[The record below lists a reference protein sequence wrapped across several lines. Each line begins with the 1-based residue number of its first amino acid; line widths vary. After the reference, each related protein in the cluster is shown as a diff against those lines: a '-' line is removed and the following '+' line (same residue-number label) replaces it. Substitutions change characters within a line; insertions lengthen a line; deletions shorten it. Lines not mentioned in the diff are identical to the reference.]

1 MFEARIS
8 GDSNN
13 EELVL
18 DQSDWMQ
25 LSDMRP
31 DVESEIEFSLLKE
44 TSNFDWKTTRDKY
57 NESELE
63 RGIGWLS
70 KEKEKHKQNN
80 HSAIYTDY
88 DNEVVLPS
96 SLNGEQKQVYKMV
109 EYHHKENQ
117 QLLMILIGTAGTG
130 KSYTIKAITHYLGR
144 HLKKAAP
151 TAKAAFIIAG
161 ETLHS
166 LLKIPVQKDGV
177 PLQDLSAESLKEL
190 QERFKFCKFLIIDE
204 FSMLSQAMLAKI
216 NQRLCQIM
224 SQFNS
229 LLFGGISIIL
239 AGDPA
244 QLQPVKAS
252 KLYDSNPKSNLSML
266 GKEI

>member
-13 EELVL
+13 EEVVF
-18 DQSDWMQ
+18 DQSDWIQ

-96 SLNGEQKQVYKMV
+96 SLNSEQKQVYKMV
-109 EYHHKENQ
+109 EYHH
-117 QLLMILIGTAGTG
+117 
-130 KSYTIKAITHYLGR
+130 
-144 HLKKAAP
+144 
-151 TAKAAFIIAG
+151 
-161 ETLHS
+161 
-166 LLKIPVQKDGV
+166 
-177 PLQDLSAESLKEL
+177 
-190 QERFKFCKFLIIDE
+190 
-204 FSMLSQAMLAKI
+204 
-216 NQRLCQIM
+216 
-224 SQFNS
+224 
-229 LLFGGISIIL
+229 
-239 AGDPA
+239 
-244 QLQPVKAS
+244 
-252 KLYDSNPKSNLSML
+252 
-266 GKEI
+266 